1 MPQAPIRLFAAQLR
15 CHPRAQHAPSDGQR
29 HGDIRLQPQ
38 HAPEQKEARFLNAQR
53 ARPSGIT
60 AMKVPTPSGFP
71 TRRTVISLV
80 TPKVPSLPTNSA
92 VRS

>member
-1 MPQAPIRLFAAQLR
+1 MMALT
-15 CHPRAQHAPSDGQR
+15 
-29 HGDIRLQPQ
+29 
-38 HAPEQKEARFLNAQR
+38 
-53 ARPSGIT
+53 ARPAEIASGMT

-71 TRRTVISLV
+71 MSFTVISLV